1 MTQVKLPPA
10 AQRFHLLVAGSC
22 PWCRRVTITRRLLG
36 LEEAVGITYASGR
49 GEHGWEFAVDLPPVL
64 GEVTLLRDLAARD
77 PEFVGRPTV
86 PTVAD
91 LATARLVQVESAGLL
106 WWLIRT
112 MESFHAPGAP
122 QLLPHVACGVA
133 EFWHGTDESLTKPY
147 GRAIHATDETE
158 RQAAAAELTQTL
170 IQINDKFDSVI
181 AELVRF
187 GENTLAD
194 VVLFSALTT
203 YFGLGD
209 ETLPAGARPQD
220 LELDNLRSYVLGLMM
235 QPGWMVPEE
244 EAALPGL
251 RGHVTR

>member
-10 AQRFHLLVAGSC
+10 AKRFHLLVAGSC

-36 LEEAVGITYASGR
+36 LADAVGITYASGR
-49 GEHGWEFAVDLPPVL
+49 GEHGWEFAQGLPAAL
-64 GEVTLLRDLAARD
+64 GEVTLLRDLYARD
-77 PEFVGRPTV
+77 PEFSGRATV
-86 PTVAD
+86 PAVAD
-91 LATARLVQVESAGLL
+91 LATARLVQVESAGIL

-112 MESFHAPGAP
+112 MEAFHAPGAP
-122 QLLPHVACGVA
+122 LLLPHVACGVA
-133 EFWHGTDESLTKPY
+133 EFWHGTDESLTKPF
-147 GRAIHATDETE
+147 GRAIHATDPAE

-170 IQINDKFDSVI
+170 IQMNDKFDAVI

-209 ETLPAGARPQD
+209 EKLPVGSRPQD
-220 LELDNLRSYVLGLMM
+220 LSLDNLRAYVHGLMM
-235 QPGWMVPEE
+235 QPDWLVPEE

-251 RGHVTR
+251 RVHVTR